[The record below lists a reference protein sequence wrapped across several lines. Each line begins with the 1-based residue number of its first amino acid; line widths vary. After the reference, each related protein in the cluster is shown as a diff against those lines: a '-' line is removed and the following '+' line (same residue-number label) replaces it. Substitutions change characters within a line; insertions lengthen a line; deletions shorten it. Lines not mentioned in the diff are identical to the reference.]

1 MSMSPPAPIPPPMMG
16 AAPGIPEWLPFRPP
30 NPPWLYTVGILKT
43 TWSLFVFA
51 FLPYVFMTIL
61 NNASNSSFGFG
72 VHSDLPL
79 QLLIDFG
86 VVLALLSGIRH
97 VSRPTRWFG
106 PIGFFRALIK
116 VVYVLLIAFN
126 AVLILSLNFQG
137 LNGSLS
143 IDYSGVIYLFLIGT
157 ALAMLAAL
165 VTAYEDTKYPGERL
179 PFDYRVK
186 GL

>member
-1 MSMSPPAPIPPPMMG
+1 MAMSPPASLPSPIMG
-16 AAPGIPEWLPFRPP
+16 AAPEIPEWLPYQPP

-43 TWSLFVFA
+43 AWSLFVFA
-51 FLPYVFMTIL
+51 FLPYEFMRL
-61 NNASNSSFGFG
+61 LSNPSNLPFGIG
-72 VHSDLPL
+72 VHSDLPF

-86 VVLALLSGIRH
+86 VVLALLSGIQH

-106 PIGFFRALIK
+106 PIGFFRALIT

-137 LNGSLS
+137 LNASVT